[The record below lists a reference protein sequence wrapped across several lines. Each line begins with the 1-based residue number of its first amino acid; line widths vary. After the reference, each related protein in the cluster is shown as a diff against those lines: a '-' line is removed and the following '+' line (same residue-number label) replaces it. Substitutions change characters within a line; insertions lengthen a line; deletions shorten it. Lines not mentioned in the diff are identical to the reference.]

1 MVVDRVDASAL
12 CSMEPFLMLGSVVRI
27 GLPTPF
33 FVSSQYGIALVA
45 LNVRRGGWIPD
56 ASPKNRSSWLAISR
70 MWCIV
75 CVLPEREFPSQAS
88 HHSKGVCIM
97 KIDSVLM
104 DKVKDEYRRYYWNGT
119 KLDDS
124 GYKWAVSNI
133 GGVVEFEN
141 GLLYVIE
148 KLRIRTEF
156 CFGYGQNGVS
166 DEESFRFAVDGSNGV
181 KQKMG
186 FINANLRMF
195 DREYGHLLEGK
206 LFCYCICSYH
216 NGKPVRIVRVSHMDN
231 EHDYQVGEVTDRGRR
246 KIAEEVGRMV

>member
-1 MVVDRVDASAL
+1 
-12 CSMEPFLMLGSVVRI
+12 
-27 GLPTPF
+27 
-33 FVSSQYGIALVA
+33 
-45 LNVRRGGWIPD
+45 
-56 ASPKNRSSWLAISR
+56 
-70 MWCIV
+70 
-75 CVLPEREFPSQAS
+75 
-88 HHSKGVCIM
+88 M

-104 DKVKDEYRRYYWNGT
+104 EKVKGEYRKYYSGIKFDEN
-119 KLDDS
+119 

-133 GGVVEFEN
+133 GGVVEFGN
-141 GLLYVIE
+141 GLLYTLE
-148 KLRIRTEF
+148 KPHVKTDF

-166 DEESFRFAVDGSNGV
+166 DEESYRFAVEGSKDV

-246 KIAEEVGRMV
+246 KIAEEVGRMREDFRKRLEAYWKRYGARCLRSWTYLVD

>member
-1 MVVDRVDASAL
+1 
-12 CSMEPFLMLGSVVRI
+12 
-27 GLPTPF
+27 
-33 FVSSQYGIALVA
+33 
-45 LNVRRGGWIPD
+45 
-56 ASPKNRSSWLAISR
+56 
-70 MWCIV
+70 
-75 CVLPEREFPSQAS
+75 
-88 HHSKGVCIM
+88 M

-148 KLRIRTEF
+148 KLRIRTDF

-166 DEESFRFAVDGSNGV
+166 HEESFRFAVDGSNGV

-246 KIAEEVGRMV
+246 KIAEEVGRMREDFRKRLEAYWKRYGAKHLRSWTYLVD

>member
-1 MVVDRVDASAL
+1 
-12 CSMEPFLMLGSVVRI
+12 
-27 GLPTPF
+27 
-33 FVSSQYGIALVA
+33 
-45 LNVRRGGWIPD
+45 
-56 ASPKNRSSWLAISR
+56 
-70 MWCIV
+70 
-75 CVLPEREFPSQAS
+75 
-88 HHSKGVCIM
+88 M

-104 DKVKDEYRRYYWNGT
+104 DKVKNEYRKYYSGIKFDEN
-119 KLDDS
+119 

-141 GLLYVIE
+141 GLLYVLKKPGI
-148 KLRIRTEF
+148 KKDF
-156 CFGYGQNGVS
+156 CFGYGQNGVY
-166 DEESFRFAVDGSNGV
+166 DEESFDFAVDGSNGV

-246 KIAEEVGRMV
+246 KIAEEVGRMREDFRKRLEAYWKRYGAKHLRSWTYLVD

>member
-1 MVVDRVDASAL
+1 
-12 CSMEPFLMLGSVVRI
+12 
-27 GLPTPF
+27 
-33 FVSSQYGIALVA
+33 
-45 LNVRRGGWIPD
+45 
-56 ASPKNRSSWLAISR
+56 
-70 MWCIV
+70 
-75 CVLPEREFPSQAS
+75 
-88 HHSKGVCIM
+88 M

-104 DKVKDEYRRYYWNGT
+104 DKVKDEYRKYYSGIKFDEN
-119 KLDDS
+119 

-246 KIAEEVGRMV
+246 KIVEEVGRMREDFRKRLEAYWKRYGAKHLRSWTYLVD